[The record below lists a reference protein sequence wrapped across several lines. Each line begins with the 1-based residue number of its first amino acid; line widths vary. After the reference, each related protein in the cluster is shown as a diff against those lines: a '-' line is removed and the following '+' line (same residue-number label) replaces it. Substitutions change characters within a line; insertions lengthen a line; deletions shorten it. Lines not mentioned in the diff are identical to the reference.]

1 MAGCGTKPDEKQG
14 MIKIRLAAQMGYIP
28 AQMYLKNPEN
38 MAERLIHD
46 WNV

>member
-1 MAGCGTKPDEKQG
+1 MAGCGTKQEEKPG

>member
-1 MAGCGTKPDEKQG
+1 MAGCGTKQDEKQG
-14 MIKIRLAAQMGYIP
+14 MIKIRLAAQMGYTP